1 MPPYLCHTGSGKKFP
16 ESGNTFQH
24 TQYIGNMKKRIIL
37 ITILTTTIMN
47 GIHAQ
52 ENGKTFKVSD
62 KVTVENVRYD
72 NRFGITVAADM
83 YLPKGLDTTKKYP
96 AIVIG
101 TPYGGVKEQGA
112 GIYAMVLAERGFVTL
127 AFDESYNGESG
138 ENPAMSPRR
147 TSSSRISAPA
157 SISSVRGPSWT
168 GSVLER

>member
-83 YLPKGLDTTKKYP
+83 YLPKGWIRRKN
-96 AIVIG
+96 IG
-101 TPYGGVKEQGA
+101 PS
-112 GIYAMVLAERGFVTL
+112 L
-127 AFDESYNGESG
+127 
-138 ENPAMSPRR
+138 
-147 TSSSRISAPA
+147 SAPPTEA
-157 SISSVRGPSWT
+157 
-168 GSVLER
+168 